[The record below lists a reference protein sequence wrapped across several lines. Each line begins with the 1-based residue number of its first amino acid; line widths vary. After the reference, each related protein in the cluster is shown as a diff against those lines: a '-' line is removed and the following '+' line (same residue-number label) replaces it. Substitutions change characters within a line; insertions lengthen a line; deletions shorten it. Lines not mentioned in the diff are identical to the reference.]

1 MIEPALTKL
10 NEVDERIIHMLQK
23 DGRISNA
30 DLAAAVGLSQSACLR
45 RVRLLETRGVIR
57 GYTAILDI
65 RRSRP
70 GIVVFV
76 QIALERQT
84 DDCLARFE
92 RAARLCPAIR
102 ECYLMTGV
110 ADYQLQIIVADMVEY
125 ERVHRD
131 VLSALPGVARIQS
144 SFTIRTVIQPSAA

>member
-1 MIEPALTKL
+1 MAETTKL
-10 NEVDERIIHMLQK
+10 DDVDQRILRALQD

-45 RVRLLETRGVIR
+45 RVRMLEGKGVIR

-65 RRSRP
+65 RHARP

-76 QIALERQT
+76 QISLERQT

-92 RAARLCPAIR
+92 RAARQCPAIR
-102 ECYLMTGV
+102 ACYLMTGV

-144 SFTIRTVIQPSAA
+144 SFTIRTVIQPAGV